1 MGRQIRSCIIAKEG
15 YKLISSPITLRF
27 KLENGRWKGEKV
39 SGRNVFFLT
48 LLKINFFSGTW
59 KSFPEILPLNVR
71 QTHKPIN

>member
-1 MGRQIRSCIIAKEG
+1 MEATSLGQ
-15 YKLISSPITLRF
+15 PDVV
-27 KLENGRWKGEKV
+27 KGEKV